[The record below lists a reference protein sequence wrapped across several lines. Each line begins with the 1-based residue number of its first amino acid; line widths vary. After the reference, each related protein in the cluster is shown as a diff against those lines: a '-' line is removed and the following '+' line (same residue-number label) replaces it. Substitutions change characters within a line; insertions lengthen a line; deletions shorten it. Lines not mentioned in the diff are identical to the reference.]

1 MAGERPRDPR
11 PEQQGD
17 PPGEWTDEQAGEP
30 RDQERGTPSYAG
42 RLLVASPTLKD
53 PNFARTVVLI
63 LDHDHSGTL
72 GVILNRPLEVE
83 VRDVLPDWTGD
94 VSEPGSLF
102 GGGPVATDSALAIG
116 VLTAQADEAPLG
128 WRAMYGRV
136 GLVDLDTPVE
146 VLAGALTGLRIFAG
160 YAGWSPGQLEDEISE
175 GSWIVVD
182 GADNDLTTESPVDLW
197 AEVLRR
203 QPGNVRLLATCPEDP
218 SQN

>member
-1 MAGERPRDPR
+1 MAGERFSDPHPERHGEPTEELPDGPRD
-11 PEQQGD
+11 GD
-17 PPGEWTDEQAGEP
+17 RETA
-30 RDQERGTPSYAG
+30 SYAG
-42 RLLVASPTLKD
+42 RLLVASPMLRD

-63 LDHDHSGTL
+63 LDHDHTGTL
-72 GVILNRPLEVE
+72 GVVLNRPLEVE

-94 VSEPGSLF
+94 VSEPSSLF

-116 VLTAQADEAPLG
+116 VLTSTSDETPLG

-160 YAGWSPGQLEDEISE
+160 YAGWSPGQLDDEIAE
-175 GSWIVVD
+175 GSWLVVD
-182 GADNDLTTESPVDLW
+182 GADDDLTTESPIDLW
-197 AEVLRR
+197 AQVLRR

-218 SQN
+218 TQN

>member
-1 MAGERPRDPR
+1 MAGERSRDPH
-11 PEQQGD
+11 PERH
-17 PPGEWTDEQAGEP
+17 GEPTEELPEEP
-30 RDQERGTPSYAG
+30 RDSDRETSSYAG
-42 RLLVASPTLKD
+42 RLLVASPMLRD

-63 LDHDHSGTL
+63 LDHDHTGTL
-72 GVILNRPLEVE
+72 GVVLNRPLEVE
-83 VRDVLPDWTGD
+83 VREVLPDWTGD
-94 VSEPGSLF
+94 VSEPSSLF

-116 VLTAQADEAPLG
+116 VLTSTSDEAPLG

-160 YAGWSPGQLEDEISE
+160 YAGWSPGQLEDEIAE
-175 GSWIVVD
+175 GSWLVVD

-197 AEVLRR
+197 AQVLRR

-218 SQN
+218 TQN